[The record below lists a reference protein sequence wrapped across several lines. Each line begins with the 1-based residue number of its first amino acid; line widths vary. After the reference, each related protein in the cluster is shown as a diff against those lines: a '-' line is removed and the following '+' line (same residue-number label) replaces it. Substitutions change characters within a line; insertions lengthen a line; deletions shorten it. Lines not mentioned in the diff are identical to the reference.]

1 MEYFKQEKDYTC
13 GCACVKMALSM
24 FEPEFIEEE
33 LLEKELDTKPNRGT
47 DPKNVE
53 KFFIDRNYDV
63 VSKEHSSVEEIQK
76 YFEEGW
82 AVFLA
87 VSVDVPHFTMYG
99 GHNGN
104 HIKFLDPYFGI
115 IHGLI
120 KHFQN
125 ERMKFPTLRWRVVPE
140 EFKKYFPDY
149 DFDGNESHKYFL
161 AVKKKSS

>member
-1 MEYFKQEKDYTC
+1 MEHYAFGKIMEYFKQEKDYTC

-53 KFFIDRNYDV
+53 KIFIDRNYDV

-87 VSVDVPHFTMYG
+87 PNLVF
-99 GHNGN
+99 
-104 HIKFLDPYFGI
+104 
-115 IHGLI
+115 
-120 KHFQN
+120 
-125 ERMKFPTLRWRVVPE
+125 
-140 EFKKYFPDY
+140 
-149 DFDGNESHKYFL
+149 
-161 AVKKKSS
+161 AVKEESPLPFMVNKSSPVTFCLILTA